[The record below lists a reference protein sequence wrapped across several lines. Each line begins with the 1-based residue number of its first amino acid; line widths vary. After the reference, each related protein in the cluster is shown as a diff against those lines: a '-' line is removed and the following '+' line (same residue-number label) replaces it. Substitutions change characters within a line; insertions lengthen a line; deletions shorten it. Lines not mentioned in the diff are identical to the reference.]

1 MEDAEDG
8 HLDTKKEGWDPYFNI
23 WIRNSWARLDGAGR
37 REERD
42 DDLRWISDRTSSV
55 KTKNLPFARMKGR

>member
-8 HLDTKKEGWDPYFNI
+8 HLDTKKEGWDSYFNI

-42 DDLRWISDRTSSV
+42 DDLH
-55 KTKNLPFARMKGR
+55 